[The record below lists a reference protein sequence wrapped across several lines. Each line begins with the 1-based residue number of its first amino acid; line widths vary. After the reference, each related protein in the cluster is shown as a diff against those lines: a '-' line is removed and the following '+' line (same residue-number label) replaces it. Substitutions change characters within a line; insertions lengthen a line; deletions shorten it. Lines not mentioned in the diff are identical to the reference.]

1 MLEEERYWLVKI
13 VRLTQVIILFILI
26 NSCTTVASVTAMV
39 GNASTSEK
47 GFTKTLED
55 TYMMSK
61 ILAKITSLKIQNFVN
76 VKVSVFFAEVLIT
89 GYTNDQESRLSII
102 NSIWEVKGVKKIY
115 NEIEIGDGPSL
126 AERTED
132 IILQSKIKTKLLF
145 KPGILSNNYSID
157 VVNKKVYVIG
167 VASNVDEKALV
178 DKYLSEIDGIRKLVT
193 IISLPRMK

>member
-61 ILAKITSLKIQNFVN
+61 ILAKITSLKIKNFVN
-76 VKVSVFFAEVLIT
+76 VKVSVFFGEVLIT
-89 GYTNDQESRLSII
+89 GYTSDQESRLGII
-102 NSIWEVKGVKKIY
+102 NSIWKVKGVKKIY

>member
-1 MLEEERYWLVKI
+1 M
-13 VRLTQVIILFILI
+13 
-26 NSCTTVASVTAMV
+26 
-39 GNASTSEK
+39 
-47 GFTKTLED
+47 
-55 TYMMSK
+55 
-61 ILAKITSLKIQNFVN
+61 
-76 VKVSVFFAEVLIT
+76 
-89 GYTNDQESRLSII
+89 
-102 NSIWEVKGVKKIY
+102 KKIY

-145 KPGILSNNYSID
+145 KSGILSNNYSID

-178 DKYLSEIDGIRKLVT
+178 DQYLSEIDGIRKLVT

>member
-61 ILAKITSLKIQNFVN
+61 ILAKITSLKIKNFVN
-76 VKVSVFFAEVLIT
+76 VKVSVFFGEVLIT
-89 GYTNDQESRLSII
+89 GYTNDQESRLGII

-178 DKYLSEIDGIRKLVT
+178 DKYLSEIDGIRKLIT

>member
-89 GYTNDQESRLSII
+89 GYTNDQESRLGII

-178 DKYLSEIDGIRKLVT
+178 DKYLSEIDGIRKLIT

>member
-61 ILAKITSLKIQNFVN
+61 ILAKITSLKIKNFVN
-76 VKVSVFFAEVLIT
+76 VKVSVFFGEVLTKRKLIIKELKRKLKKSNSKINFLISPPSSGST
-89 GYTNDQESRLSII
+89 YLRSLLTSYFGIYYKVDNGIPKFNNQLAHSFAYNDLSSLEKIFSKYMNKI
-102 NSIWEVKGVKKIY
+102 KIY
-115 NEIEIGDGPSL
+115 HN
-126 AERTED
+126 
-132 IILQSKIKTKLLF
+132 
-145 KPGILSNNYSID
+145 
-157 VVNKKVYVIG
+157 
-167 VASNVDEKALV
+167 
-178 DKYLSEIDGIRKLVT
+178 
-193 IISLPRMK
+193 PR

>member
-76 VKVSVFFAEVLIT
+76 VKVSVFFGEVLIT
-89 GYTNDQESRLSII
+89 GYTSDQESRLGII
-102 NSIWEVKGVKKIY
+102 NSIWKVKGVKKIY

>member
-89 GYTNDQESRLSII
+89 GYTKDQESRLGII

-126 AERTED
+126 AERTEA
-132 IILQSKIKTKLLF
+132 ITLQSKIKTKLLF
-145 KPGILSNNYSID
+145 KSGILSNNYSID